1 MRLWLLIHCR
11 YSLLAVIV
19 DFIRPLVIRLFR
31 ILNLALTVTVFSGAK
46 DEMIQFRCSVN
57 LLLAFSMSY

>member
-19 DFIRPLVIRLFR
+19 DFIRPLVIHLFP
-31 ILNLALTVTVFSGAK
+31 ITNLALTVTVLSRAK
-46 DEMIQFRCSVN
+46 DEMTQFRCSVN